1 MKTLL
6 YPVDF
11 GIVTS
16 AISEYAA
23 KLASD
28 VNAKMVLVST
38 GGRSKMTHAV
48 YTHPDRNRNA
58 GNLDKMHN
66 LLTTHNHISCAVD
79 ELISSGNVYKK
90 LSLLADK
97 YDILSIGIKPG
108 MEGHTNGLTDIDY
121 SKLIQEALVPIF
133 LIPDKI
139 TYKKVQNLV
148 YAYDHKQE
156 PNPPLLTL
164 YWLAD
169 WFNVEVKFLSV
180 LPTNI
185 SLKERTRLN
194 LSHQFVEHE
203 WNSARKVSFETI
215 ISDDVTSALESYL
228 QLNEGDQNEVLVLSV
243 NHSTVSERH
252 WQKGVLKRLL
262 KNALNPYIIIHR

>member
-11 GIVTS
+11 GNVTS

-23 KLASD
+23 KLASE
-28 VNAKMVLVST
+28 VNAKIVLVTTES
-38 GGRSKMTHAV
+38 RSKMVHAGYAQPGKNMSTGSLNKLHDLITAHYHV
-48 YTHPDRNRNA
+48 
-58 GNLDKMHN
+58 
-66 LLTTHNHISCAVD
+66 SCAVD
-79 ELISSGNVYKK
+79 ELVSSGNVYKK

-97 YDILSIGIKPG
+97 YDILLIGMKPG
-108 MEGHTNGLTDIDY
+108 IEGHENKLTHIDY
-121 SKLIQEALVPIF
+121 SKLIHEALVPLF
-133 LIPDKI
+133 LIPDKVEF
-139 TYKKVQNLV
+139 KKIHQLV

-169 WFNVEVKFLSV
+169 WFNAEVKFLSV

-185 SLKERTRLN
+185 SLKERTKLN

-215 ISDDVTSALESYL
+215 INDDVTSALEGYL
-228 QLNEGDQNEVLVLSV
+228 QLNKSDHNEVMVLSV

-252 WQKGVLKRLL
+252 WQKGVLNRLL

>member
-6 YPVDF
+6 YPADF

-38 GGRSKMTHAV
+38 GGRSKMAHAV
-48 YTHPDRNRNA
+48 YTQPGRNKNRDS
-58 GNLDKMHN
+58 LDKLHD
-66 LLTTHNHISCAVD
+66 LLTTYYHIPCAAD

-97 YDILSIGIKPG
+97 YDILLIGMKPG
-108 MEGHTNGLTDIDY
+108 IEGQTNNLTDIDY
-121 SKLIQEALVPIF
+121 SKLIHEALVPIF

-139 TYKKVQNLV
+139 EYKRIHQLV

-169 WFNVEVKFLSV
+169 WFNAEVKFLSV

-203 WNSARKVSFETI
+203 WNSTRKVSFETI
-215 ISDDVTSALESYL
+215 INDDVTSALEGYL
-228 QLNEGDQNEVLVLSV
+228 QLNEGDQNEVMVLSV